1 MTTESTIEQIDQTLA
16 QLIETSFKEKR
27 VGFSSERSVNQFLDT
42 ILDLKATLQNKSDSV
57 NAINRQLEALTW
69 LDGLDEQSL
78 TKINEI
84 ISLGKDLRTSLLR
97 FVSGYDPLAEKEVAQ
112 AEITTLKESI
122 DDLKEDIQDLESR
135 FFFLPQMP
143 DFVEADRQLSLV

>member
-1 MTTESTIEQIDQTLA
+1 MATESTIEQIDQTLT
-16 QLIETSFKEKR
+16 QLIETSFREKKA
-27 VGFSSERSVNQFLDT
+27 GFSSEKSLNQFLDS
-42 ILDLKATLQNKSDSV
+42 ILDLKATLKNKSDSI

-78 TKINEI
+78 TKVNEI

-97 FVSGYDPLAEKEVAQ
+97 FVAGFDPLAEKEVAQ
-112 AEITTLKESI
+112 AEIATLKEAI
-122 DDLKEDIQDLESR
+122 NDLKEDIQDLESR

-143 DFVEADRQLSLV
+143 DFMEATRQLSLV